1 MTQAFNIDEAASLAS
16 AVIVILTFFI
26 GRMQGSKSRSA
37 KEQHTDDK
45 IDSLIESMR
54 EVTSGIKEINR
65 KLDGH
70 GIAIAKHTEQ
80 IATLFSRID
89 RLERNCDMHRG
100 VGGSD

>member
-1 MTQAFNIDEAASLAS
+1 VSVSDTTSIISAFF
-16 AVIVILTFFI
+16 VIVTFCV
-26 GRMQGSKSRSA
+26 GRLSVTKTRSA

-45 IDSLIESMR
+45 LDSLIESMR

-65 KLDGH
+65 KLDDH

-80 IATLFSRID
+80 ISTLFARIE

>member
-1 MTQAFNIDEAASLAS
+1 
-16 AVIVILTFFI
+16 
-26 GRMQGSKSRSA
+26 MQGSKSRSA

-45 IDSLIESMR
+45 LDSLIESMR

-65 KLDGH
+65 KLDDH

-100 VGGSD
+100 VGSRTGRRWRLSPPLYSLSSTRSAAFSASCRP

>member
-1 MTQAFNIDEAASLAS
+1 VPTVSVSDTTSIISAFF
-16 AVIVILTFFI
+16 VIVTFCV
-26 GRMQGSKSRSA
+26 GRLSVTRTRSA

-45 IDSLIESMR
+45 LDSLIESMR

-65 KLDGH
+65 KLDDH

-80 IATLFSRID
+80 ISTLFARIE

>member
-1 MTQAFNIDEAASLAS
+1 MPTVSVSDTTSVISAFF
-16 AVIVILTFFI
+16 VIVTFCV
-26 GRMQGSKSRSA
+26 GRLSVTRTRSA

-45 IDSLIESMR
+45 LDSLIESMR

-65 KLDGH
+65 KLDDH

-80 IATLFSRID
+80 ISTLFARIE

>member
-1 MTQAFNIDEAASLAS
+1 MPTVSVSDTTSIISAFF
-16 AVIVILTFFI
+16 VIVTFCV
-26 GRMQGSKSRSA
+26 GRLSVTRTRSA

-45 IDSLIESMR
+45 LDSLIESMR

-65 KLDGH
+65 KLDDH

>member
-1 MTQAFNIDEAASLAS
+1 MPTVSVSDTTSIISAFF
-16 AVIVILTFFI
+16 VIVTFCV
-26 GRMQGSKSRSA
+26 GRLSVTRTRSA

-45 IDSLIESMR
+45 LDSLIDSMR

-65 KLDGH
+65 KLDDH